1 MKRKVKK
8 TTEIT
13 YNKQTST
20 DDKTPENKTS
30 YKLFQKQ
37 RSHNNV
43 KKTTNNQQQT
53 NYKTVNN
60 FMTSSEN
67 KIKRTPSE
75 QNLLNSIKETDNL
88 RNLLLEKN
96 EEYENNKKKCINE
109 ILLLNNNIKSK
120 SSEFEILSNNSKSL
134 FNKLNQLNS
143 KINEEYQKIKLAD
156 LVNKSSK
163 NELINNE
170 KNNEN
175 RIKNTKKLILLNNTI
190 IDKFKI
196 HKEKLEKIIQENKN
210 TKLNNLKIELEEL
223 NNEEQ
228 ILKNEIEKLRLIKE
242 THEKKCTKFLRYLE
256 NNLEKIK
263 NEYNLEY
270 KAKDINKSSSIEK
283 QNSLKNRSINSLP
296 NIYHNIINPDDNEEK
311 KTIFQ
316 QRILKKKQIINEKR
330 IKKEYEEFQ
339 DQIKNKIKINSKNDI
354 KNYINSRNEKRKDID
369 NNNLFSF
376 NEQNLLKDFIPMEI
390 LNAYQNKFKTLRVEN
405 NQIIQILQKNEP
417 KLKLIEEKNQIEFIK
432 DKKDYNIQKR
442 NIELN
447 SKIIKTSK
455 NIKEINK
462 EINDLQRELDKI
474 DLIYN
479 TKKMDNDNFKEAWIS
494 FYNDIKNK
502 KIIVKKEEKVTEE
515 ELTYIERFGKIEK
528 KSSINSDDKTEQNES
543 DIIILNAT

>member
-37 RSHNNV
+37 RSHNNI

-88 RNLLLEKN
+88 RNLLLEKK

-170 KNNEN
+170 KNKEN

-417 KLKLIEEKNQIEFIK
+417 KLKLIEEQNQIEFIK

-455 NIKEINK
+455 NIKVINK

-479 TKKMDNDNFKEAWIS
+479 TKKMDNDKFKEAWIS

>member
-37 RSHNNV
+37 RSHNNI

-455 NIKEINK
+455 NLKEINK

-479 TKKMDNDNFKEAWIS
+479 TKKMDNDKFKEAWIS

>member
-96 EEYENNKKKCINE
+96 EEYENNKKNCINE

-417 KLKLIEEKNQIEFIK
+417 ILKLIEEKNQIEFIK

>member
-96 EEYENNKKKCINE
+96 EEYENNKKNCINE

-417 KLKLIEEKNQIEFIK
+417 ILKLIEEKNQIEFIK

-528 KSSINSDDKTEQNES
+528 KSSINSDDKNEQNES

>member
-37 RSHNNV
+37 RSHNNI

-228 ILKNEIEKLRLIKE
+228 ILKNEIEKLRLIKD

-339 DQIKNKIKINSKNDI
+339 EQIKNKIKINSKNDI

-455 NIKEINK
+455 NIKVINK

-474 DLIYN
+474 DIIYK
-479 TKKMDNDNFKEAWIS
+479 TKKMDNDKFKEAWIS

>member
-37 RSHNNV
+37 LSHNNV

-196 HKEKLEKIIQENKN
+196 HKEKLGKIIQENKN
-210 TKLNNLKIELEEL
+210 TKLNN
-223 NNEEQ
+223 
-228 ILKNEIEKLRLIKE
+228 
-242 THEKKCTKFLRYLE
+242 
-256 NNLEKIK
+256 
-263 NEYNLEY
+263 
-270 KAKDINKSSSIEK
+270 
-283 QNSLKNRSINSLP
+283 
-296 NIYHNIINPDDNEEK
+296 
-311 KTIFQ
+311 
-316 QRILKKKQIINEKR
+316 
-330 IKKEYEEFQ
+330 
-339 DQIKNKIKINSKNDI
+339 
-354 KNYINSRNEKRKDID
+354 
-369 NNNLFSF
+369 
-376 NEQNLLKDFIPMEI
+376 
-390 LNAYQNKFKTLRVEN
+390 
-405 NQIIQILQKNEP
+405 
-417 KLKLIEEKNQIEFIK
+417 
-432 DKKDYNIQKR
+432 
-442 NIELN
+442 
-447 SKIIKTSK
+447 
-455 NIKEINK
+455 
-462 EINDLQRELDKI
+462 
-474 DLIYN
+474 
-479 TKKMDNDNFKEAWIS
+479 
-494 FYNDIKNK
+494 
-502 KIIVKKEEKVTEE
+502 
-515 ELTYIERFGKIEK
+515 
-528 KSSINSDDKTEQNES
+528 
-543 DIIILNAT
+543 

>member
-37 RSHNNV
+37 RSHNNI

-228 ILKNEIEKLRLIKE
+228 ILKNEIEKLRLIKD
-242 THEKKCTKFLRYLE
+242 THEKKCTKF
-256 NNLEKIK
+256 
-263 NEYNLEY
+263 
-270 KAKDINKSSSIEK
+270 
-283 QNSLKNRSINSLP
+283 
-296 NIYHNIINPDDNEEK
+296 
-311 KTIFQ
+311 
-316 QRILKKKQIINEKR
+316 QR
-330 IKKEYEEFQ
+330 
-339 DQIKNKIKINSKNDI
+339 
-354 KNYINSRNEKRKDID
+354 
-369 NNNLFSF
+369 
-376 NEQNLLKDFIPMEI
+376 
-390 LNAYQNKFKTLRVEN
+390 
-405 NQIIQILQKNEP
+405 
-417 KLKLIEEKNQIEFIK
+417 
-432 DKKDYNIQKR
+432 
-442 NIELN
+442 
-447 SKIIKTSK
+447 
-455 NIKEINK
+455 
-462 EINDLQRELDKI
+462 
-474 DLIYN
+474 
-479 TKKMDNDNFKEAWIS
+479 
-494 FYNDIKNK
+494 
-502 KIIVKKEEKVTEE
+502 
-515 ELTYIERFGKIEK
+515 
-528 KSSINSDDKTEQNES
+528 
-543 DIIILNAT
+543 

>member
-37 RSHNNV
+37 RSHNNI

-474 DLIYN
+474 DIIYK
-479 TKKMDNDNFKEAWIS
+479 TKKMDNDKFKEAWIS

>member
-8 TTEIT
+8 TNEIT

-37 RSHNNV
+37 RSHNNI

-339 DQIKNKIKINSKNDI
+339 EQIKNKIKINSKNDI

-455 NIKEINK
+455 NIKVINK

-479 TKKMDNDNFKEAWIS
+479 TKKMDNDKFKEAWIS

-528 KSSINSDDKTEQNES
+528 KSSINSDDKNEQNES

>member
-37 RSHNNV
+37 RSHNNI

-228 ILKNEIEKLRLIKE
+228 ILKNEIEKLRLIKD

-455 NIKEINK
+455 NLKEINK

-474 DLIYN
+474 DIIYK
-479 TKKMDNDNFKEAWIS
+479 TKKMDNDKFKEAWIS

>member
-228 ILKNEIEKLRLIKE
+228 ILKNEIEKLRLIKD

-339 DQIKNKIKINSKNDI
+339 EQIKNKIKINSKNDI

-455 NIKEINK
+455 NLKEINK

-474 DLIYN
+474 DIIYK
-479 TKKMDNDNFKEAWIS
+479 TKKMDNDKFKEAWIS

-528 KSSINSDDKTEQNES
+528 KSSINSDDKTEENES

>member
-37 RSHNNV
+37 RSHNNI

-228 ILKNEIEKLRLIKE
+228 ILKNEIEKLRLIKD

-474 DLIYN
+474 DIIYK
-479 TKKMDNDNFKEAWIS
+479 TKKMDNDKFKEAWIS

>member
-37 RSHNNV
+37 RSHNNI

-228 ILKNEIEKLRLIKE
+228 ILKNEIEKLRLIKD

-339 DQIKNKIKINSKNDI
+339 EQIKNKIKINSKNDI

-474 DLIYN
+474 DIIYK
-479 TKKMDNDNFKEAWIS
+479 TKKMDNDKFKEAWIS

>member
-37 RSHNNV
+37 RSHNNI

-120 SSEFEILSNNSKSL
+120 SSEFEILANNSKSL

-210 TKLNNLKIELEEL
+210 TKLKNLKIELEEL

-339 DQIKNKIKINSKNDI
+339 EQIKNKIKINSKNDI

-376 NEQNLLKDFIPMEI
+376 NEQNLLKNFIPMEI

-479 TKKMDNDNFKEAWIS
+479 TKKMDNDKFKEAWIS

-502 KIIVKKEEKVTEE
+502 KIIVKKEENVTEE

>member
-37 RSHNNV
+37 RSHNNI

-134 FNKLNQLNS
+134 FNKLNQLNL

-390 LNAYQNKFKTLRVEN
+390 LNAYQNKFKTLKVEN

-455 NIKEINK
+455 NIKAINK

-479 TKKMDNDNFKEAWIS
+479 TKKMDNDKFKEAWIS